1 MTLLERGA
9 LLAQLRELLE
19 ESQQG
24 RGRLILITGEA
35 GIGKTALVDA
45 FCRDAE
51 ADVSV
56 LWGSCDAV
64 VPARPFAPVVDIAD
78 KVDALRV
85 ALDAVDRN
93 RVFDAF
99 LTLLRQPRGLP
110 PMVVFEDLH
119 WADEATLDLLRVV
132 GRRIPDLPI
141 LFIGTYRHD
150 EVGRE
155 HPLRLALGDIA
166 AAAVEIEVPA
176 LSVDAVEVLTEG
188 KGIDAA
194 ALHGA
199 TAGNPFFVTE
209 VVAAGEGEM
218 PVTVRDAV
226 FARIGRLS
234 SPGQQ
239 ILRAASVLGQA
250 CEQALVREVADG
262 DLAAIEECVAR
273 GILELDG
280 DLLRFRHELAQR
292 AIREGLGPSELVA
305 LHARALAALRR
316 AGAVDPDRLAH
327 HAVGADDAAA
337 VLELAPEAAERAVG
351 LGAHREAAAHYSAC
365 LRFASELDERSRAE
379 LLECHARESLLTDDV
394 DGALASQQHALDCW
408 RRLGDV
414 RAEGNCLRA
423 LSLVTWFTGDAERAI
438 ELAERSVELLES
450 VAAPAHELARAYATL
465 AQRYVVGIRDEL
477 DVLFWSERALELAQR
492 VGDEPVVV
500 HALTTLAIA
509 EIYLGR
515 DAGWAKLEE
524 SFRRADAAG
533 LDEDAARA
541 LVNLVEAA
549 SGLKRFDLVDRYRD
563 EAIDYLTE
571 RDVDLGLYRRR
582 LESDLAEV
590 ALERGRWQEAT
601 ELATALLGERRTA
614 GVIRLKALTVLGR
627 LRARRGDTDPWSLLD
642 EALALSGS
650 QGERDLLCALRA
662 GRVEAAWLEGNSA
675 RACAEAEA
683 ARALALG
690 VESALADQWWR
701 GELGFWAWRGG
712 ALDRLAA
719 GAAEPYALHVGGRYR
734 AAASAWEAI
743 GCPYQQALALADSE
757 NEEDLRKALE
767 IFQSLGARPA
777 AGLVAERLRA
787 LGVRKIPRGPRL
799 RTQLN
804 PAGLTSRELE
814 VLALLGQGLRN
825 VDIAERLVVSPKTVD
840 HHVSAILRKLGVP
853 TRSAAAEEA
862 VRLGFK
868 DGEIVAPK

>member
-1 MTLLERGA
+1 MTLLERGS
-9 LLAQLRELLE
+9 LLAQLRDLLE
-19 ESQQG
+19 ESRQG
-24 RGRLILITGEA
+24 RGRLILISGEA
-35 GIGKTALVDA
+35 GIGKTALVES
-45 FCRDAE
+45 FCRDA
-51 ADVSV
+51 ASDVGV

-64 VPARPFAPVVDIAD
+64 VPARPFAPLVDIAD
-78 KVDALRV
+78 KVDDALRV

-99 LTLLRQPRGLP
+99 LALLRQPRGLP
-110 PMVVFEDLH
+110 PMIVFEDLH

-132 GRRIPDLPI
+132 GRRIRDLPI
-141 LFIGTYRHD
+141 LFIGTYRDD
-150 EVGRE
+150 EVGNE
-155 HPLRLALGDIA
+155 HPLRLALGDIP

-176 LSVDAVEVLTEG
+176 LSVDAVEVLIKG
-188 KGIDAA
+188 KGIDAV

-234 SPGQQ
+234 SRGQQ
-239 ILRAASVLGQA
+239 VLRAASVLGQA
-250 CEQALVREVADG
+250 CEQTVVQEVADG
-262 DLAAIEECVAR
+262 DFAAIEECVDR
-273 GILELDG
+273 GMLQLEG
-280 DLLRFRHELAQR
+280 EVLRFRHELAQR
-292 AIREGLGPSELVA
+292 AIREGLGSSELVA
-305 LHARALAALRR
+305 LHARALAALRQ
-316 AGAVDPDRLAH
+316 AGAVDAGRLAH
-327 HAVGADDAAA
+327 HAVEADDAAA

-365 LRFASELDERSRAE
+365 LRFASELDEGSRAE
-379 LLECHARESLLTDDV
+379 LLECHARESLVTDDV

-423 LSLVTWFTGDAERAI
+423 LSLVTWFAGDGERAI

-450 VAAPAHELARAYATL
+450 VSAPAHELARAYATL
-465 AQRYVVGIRDEL
+465 AQRYMVGIRDEL
-477 DVLFWSERALELAQR
+477 DVLSLSTRALELAER
-492 VGDEPVVV
+492 VGDEAVAV

-509 EIYLGR
+509 EIYVGR
-515 DAGWAKLEE
+515 DKGWGKLEE
-524 SFRRADAAG
+524 GFRRAEAAG
-533 LDEDAARA
+533 LEEDAARA
-541 LVNLVEAA
+541 LINLVEAA
-549 SGLKRFDLVDRYRD
+549 SGLKRFDLIDRYRD
-563 EAIDYLTE
+563 EAIEYLVE
-571 RDVDLGLYRRR
+571 RDIDLGLYRRR
-582 LESDLAEV
+582 LESCLAEV
-590 ALERGRWQEAT
+590 ALERGRWQEAA

-642 EALALSGS
+642 EGRALSGS
-650 QGERDLLCALRA
+650 QGDPDQLCSLQA
-662 GRVEAAWLEGNSA
+662 GRVEAAWLEGNTALA
-675 RACAEAEA
+675 RAEAEV
-683 ARALALG
+683 ARVLTLEVG
-690 VESALADQWWR
+690 RLADPWWR
-701 GELGFWAWRGG
+701 GELGFWAWKGG
-712 ALDRLAA
+712 ALDQLPEA
-719 GAAEPYALHVGGRYR
+719 AAEPYALHFEGRYR

-743 GCPYQQALALADSE
+743 GCPYHEALALADSDA
-757 NEEDLRKALE
+757 EEDLRRGLE

-777 AGLVAERLRA
+777 ASLVAERLRA

-825 VDIAERLVVSPKTVD
+825 VDIAGQLVVSPKTVD
-840 HHVSAILRKLGVP
+840 HHVSAILRKLHVP
-853 TRSAAAEEA
+853 TRAAAAEEA